1 MYTYLGRK
9 PVVTLIEGALDKA
22 TDRLDKRSAQMNE
35 KIDMMLD
42 LQRARL
48 ELEQARLDFERE
60 KAGLPVKKKTTRKE
74 QAGQYFFKHAHL
86 CTDIAYLF
94 LSYHH
99 QLLFFYQALL

>member
-1 MYTYLGRK
+1 M
-9 PVVTLIEGALDKA
+9 TLIEGALDKA

-60 KAGLPVKKKTTRKE
+60 KAGLPVKKKIEKNKLVCVSNFSNTLIYVLT
-74 QAGQYFFKHAHL
+74 
-86 CTDIAYLF
+86 
-94 LSYHH
+94 
-99 QLLFFYQALL
+99 